1 MENHEWLASMEQLQ
15 ERGAQLQQQAVAAQA
30 EIDAILAQHAPPNIG
45 IVVELDDAGI
55 VEAIELPLGVR
66 TTHTAEE
73 LGRQVTRA
81 ISLAV
86 DARRSALA
94 GQPDWQGS
102 GLDFDNLMASIFD
115 GASVE
120 PERFVN
126 DFKTLAIE
134 VFRGEIVGV
143 EPEERWVATTR
154 ESSIAEEIVRMA
166 RIAVDA
172 SSR

>member
-1 MENHEWLASMEQLQ
+1 MDNREWLASMEQLQ
-15 ERGAQLQQQAVAAQA
+15 ERGERLQQQAVTAQA
-30 EIDAILAQHAPPNIG
+30 EIDAILAANAPANVG
-45 IVVELDDAGI
+45 IVVELDAAGI
-55 VEAIELPLGVR
+55 VEAIELPPGIR

-81 ISLAV
+81 ISVAV

-94 GQPDWQGS
+94 GQTELPVS
-102 GLDFDNLMASIFD
+102 GADFDNLMASIF
-115 GASVE
+115 GGVAVE
-120 PERFVN
+120 PERIVN
-126 DFKTLAIE
+126 DFKTLTIE

-143 EPEERWVATTR
+143 EPDARWVASTK

-166 RIAVDA
+166 RIAADA